1 LTGLV
6 RSSRHELRPS
16 AVVLLIATLSAC
28 ATLDRDQTWLANQLS
43 ERTGAAPRSTDE
55 DEASLPPGISTEDG
69 VTEDEAVATALWRN
83 AAFAEALASLGF
95 ARADVL
101 QAGLLSNPVFSILF
115 PLGAK
120 QLEFTLKL
128 PAEALLLRP
137 KRLAVARAEAD
148 RIAERLVQ
156 SGLDVV
162 RDVRVGWAEA
172 RRAGDKARL
181 AAEAVRLRERIESIT
196 DAQRAAGDAS
206 TIDVATARAD
216 VVLAREES
224 ARLDGERR
232 VVEARLRVLI
242 GLTSG
247 DVVLRFD
254 DVASGLGTDVTSDEV
269 LRASALA
276 ARPDVRAAELAVDAA
291 IARRSLSRW
300 EVVSFSGIADANGKG
315 TNGFEIGPGLDV
327 TLPVLNWNQGGM
339 ARADAEEVRARRQ
352 LDAVRQ
358 RVELEVTEAHVR
370 LLAAGA
376 ALAALRADALTELE
390 RAEDA
395 ATAGYRAGD
404 VSLLMLLQTTG
415 QLLTARRR
423 EVDAVADVARAHAE
437 LERNVGH
444 RLDVTLSSARLR

>member
-1 LTGLV
+1 M
-6 RSSRHELRPS
+6 
-16 AVVLLIATLSAC
+16 VLLITLSAC
-28 ATLDRDQTWLANQLS
+28 ATLDRDQVWLANQLS
-43 ERTGAAPRSTDE
+43 ERTGAAPRASDE

-69 VTEDEAVATALWRN
+69 VTEDEAVAIALWRN
-83 AAFAEALASLGF
+83 AAFAEALAALGF

-254 DVASGLGTDVTSDEV
+254 DVASGLGDVTSDEV

-291 IARRSLSRW
+291 VARRSLSRW
-300 EVVSFSGIADANGKG
+300 EVVSFAGIADANGKG

-327 TLPVLNWNQGGM
+327 TIPVLNWNQGGM